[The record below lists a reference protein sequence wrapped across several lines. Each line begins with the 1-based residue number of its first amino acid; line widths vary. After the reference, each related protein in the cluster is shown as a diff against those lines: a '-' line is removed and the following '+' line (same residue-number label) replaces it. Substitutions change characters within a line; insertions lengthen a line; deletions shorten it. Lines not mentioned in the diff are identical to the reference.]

1 MSGNYYIYAI
11 RNFQRKPTNPALSY
25 RRNGDIAAPELRVV
39 DEESGNLGVMS
50 RADALALAAE
60 RNLDLIEIAP
70 TSKPPIAK
78 LANYDKFRYQ
88 KEKEFKK
95 QQQAQSK
102 DLKQVQIG
110 LKSARNDLLIRS
122 KRIDEF
128 LQEGYKVEIVM
139 KLRGRE
145 KANKEWAKGKLSEF
159 LELITENFKP
169 LSEIKP
175 SGSGFSIQIDKS
187 DKKNG

>member
-1 MSGNYYIYAI
+1 
-11 RNFQRKPTNPALSY
+11 
-25 RRNGDIAAPELRVV
+25 
-39 DEESGNLGVMS
+39 MS
-50 RADALALAAE
+50 RTEALALAQE
-60 RNLDLIEIAP
+60 RSLDLIEIAP
-70 TSKPPIAK
+70 GAKPPIAK
-78 LANYDKFRYQ
+78 LTNFDKFRYQ

-95 QQQAQSK
+95 QQQSQSK
-102 DLKQVQIG
+102 DLKQIQIG

-128 LQEGYKVEIVM
+128 LKEGYKVEIVM

-145 KANKEWAKGKLSEF
+145 KANKEWARGKLVEF
-159 LELITENFKP
+159 LELITESFKT

-175 SGSGFSIQIDKS
+175 NGSGFSLQIDKS